1 MKNEEMTRKVQR
13 REWHFRCSLGVKFLP
28 GAVEPE
34 TMFRKIYHFAQR
46 QLKLKVPL
54 PAIIFLD
61 CRDLRLRQ
69 GFEGDQPG
77 AAICVI
83 CI

>member
-1 MKNEEMTRKVQR
+1 MKNEEMTRKVRR

-54 PAIIFLD
+54 PALTAGILGCD
-61 CRDLRLRQ
+61 RDLK
-69 GFEGDQPG
+69 
-77 AAICVI
+77 VI
-83 CI
+83 NLEQQFV